1 MWVVMENKLDLDIGA
16 ELIDNNTSD
25 DYYTPPFIFEQL
37 GLQFDL
43 DVAAPVG
50 GVPWIPARNH
60 YSILDDGLSKEWF
73 GVVWCNPP
81 YSDVTPWAKRM
92 MAHGSGIAL
101 VQTAKSAWFNE
112 MWGKADGALILMPNL
127 KFVRGN
133 GQSAPIFMPAML
145 FAFGD
150 APCLA
155 LNKSELGYVR

>member
-1 MWVVMENKLDLDIGA
+1 MENKLDLNIGE

-50 GVPWIPARNH
+50 GVPWIPAANH

-92 MAHGSGIAL
+92 G
-101 VQTAKSAWFNE
+101 
-112 MWGKADGALILMPNL
+112 
-127 KFVRGN
+127 R
-133 GQSAPIFMPAML
+133 
-145 FAFGD
+145 
-150 APCLA
+150 
-155 LNKSELGYVR
+155 